1 MHPVPGVGNEKLKQ
15 IVGGMTDMSIGYY
28 VCWPFAW
35 LVRLFY
41 NITGGSYGMA
51 IILFTLVIKLIML
64 PFQMKSK
71 RSMMRMSAVS
81 GRIKEIQTRY
91 QNNQAKM
98 NEEMQK
104 LYAEEGVNPM
114 SGCLWSFIP
123 LPILIMLY
131 SIIRQPITHFM
142 MLSKDALE
150 SVISLA
156 TSSGIDM
163 SSIIRMKDGAAVIK
177 NGFTEL
183 STYGQIQLV
192 KAVTDNHLSTGL
204 DQWIDVNY
212 NFLGLDLAATLSEAI
227 TNFAFTWAVIGLILI
242 PVLSAVSQ
250 FILMRL
256 TSKGQD
262 AAANPTSK
270 AMMWT
275 MPIMSIYIAFIMP
288 AALGLYWIAQSVFSL
303 IQELVMNKLLGKKM
317 EAEMKELAAAREA
330 DRQRRMEE
338 ARVQQEERKQQAVQ
352 KQTLKEKQ
360 RLAQEAKAEKARKA
374 ASSTTEAGR
383 IGDRP
388 YARGRA
394 YDPERYSD

>member
-1 MHPVPGVGNEKLKQ
+1 MNL
-15 IVGGMTDMSIGYY
+15 GYY
-28 VCWPFAW
+28 VCWPFAQ

-41 NITGGSYGMA
+41 NMTGGSYGLA

-64 PFQMKSK
+64 PFQLKSK
-71 RSMMRMSAVS
+71 KSMMRMSAFS
-81 GRIKEIQTRY
+81 GRIKEIQERY
-91 QNNQAKM
+91 RNNQAKM

-114 SGCLWSFIP
+114 SGCLWSALP

-150 SVISLA
+150 QVITLVQNA
-156 TSSGIDM
+156 GIDV
-163 SSIIRMKDGAAVIK
+163 SSIVRMKDGAAVVQ
-177 NGFTEL
+177 NGFTQL
-183 STYGQIQLV
+183 SAYGQIQLV
-192 KAVTDNHLSTGL
+192 KAVTENGLSSKLGPQIL
-204 DQWIDVNY
+204 EKWIDVNY
-212 NFLGLDLAATLSEAI
+212 NFLGLDLAAVPSEAL
-227 TNFAFTWAVIGLILI
+227 THLALKWSVIGLLLI
-242 PVLSAVSQ
+242 PVVSAVSQ
-250 FILMRL
+250 FVLMKL

-262 AAANPTSK
+262 VAANPTSK

-303 IQELVMNKLLGKKM
+303 IQEFFMNKVFGKKF
-317 EAEMKELAAAREA
+317 EEEQAAFLAAREA
-330 DRQRRMEE
+330 DRKKRQEE
-338 ARVQQEERKQQAVQ
+338 ARIQQEQRKQQEAQ

-383 IGDRP
+383 VGDRP

-394 YDPERYSD
+394 YNPDRYSD